1 MSTLSVPEKDLM
13 AVNFTTR
20 VSSSSQTVEICRGRP
35 TVLIGE
41 RINPVVRSRMRQALE
56 AADFATLQQ
65 AAVRQVEAGAAI
77 LDVNAEAPSIDEQAL
92 LKEVVASV
100 ASAVDVPLCIDT
112 ADPDALVGALEVYEG
127 RALINSV
134 TGKEAS
140 LDVILPI
147 AKAHDAAVIG
157 LCLDDDGVPD
167 TPQARLRVAE
177 KILDRAARAGLDT
190 ADVIIDPLAL
200 AMGAESDA
208 GRIALDAT
216 ELIAE
221 AFGVNITMGIS
232 NISFGM
238 PDRSAI
244 NAAFVAMAIRA
255 GLTCAIA
262 NPLDRQVMNAVMA
275 ADLAMGRDDFG
286 LRWVKAYRE
295 RQAPAEPAE
304 ETPAP
309 RKTRRK

>member
-1 MSTLSVPEKDLM
+1 AGPDRAPTPHARRSLLIIRCALVGAFVYDCRITKSSYRIAVSTLSVPEKDLM

-77 LDVNAEAPSIDEQAL
+77 LDVNAEAPGIDEQAL

-134 TGKEAS
+134 T
-140 LDVILPI
+140 
-147 AKAHDAAVIG
+147 
-157 LCLDDDGVPD
+157 
-167 TPQARLRVAE
+167 
-177 KILDRAARAGLDT
+177 
-190 ADVIIDPLAL
+190 
-200 AMGAESDA
+200 
-208 GRIALDAT
+208 
-216 ELIAE
+216 
-221 AFGVNITMGIS
+221 
-232 NISFGM
+232 
-238 PDRSAI
+238 
-244 NAAFVAMAIRA
+244 
-255 GLTCAIA
+255 
-262 NPLDRQVMNAVMA
+262 
-275 ADLAMGRDDFG
+275 
-286 LRWVKAYRE
+286 
-295 RQAPAEPAE
+295 
-304 ETPAP
+304 
-309 RKTRRK
+309 